1 MALHSTGKFAFHSH
15 LNIMDGGR
23 LIAQVIAKQ
32 GVQFVFTLCGGHI
45 SPILSGC
52 KAEGIRVIDVRHEV
66 NAVFAA
72 DAVARLTGI
81 PGVAAVT
88 AGPGLTNTITAVKNA
103 AMAQSPLVLLGGSA
117 PTVLKGRGALQDID
131 QMALMRP
138 LCKWTG
144 SIKKI
149 KQIVPLLE
157 EAFKRAAEGVPGP
170 VFLECPIDTLYEE
183 AMVRDWYGAAGG
195 KNPKTLSQKI
205 LKRYLTFHLDRIF
218 NGKDRHAVPRK
229 MDQVSIPRHSQ
240 SDLRRVGDAL
250 MKAERPV
257 FLIGSQALLQTGQA
271 DALASALGKMGIPC
285 YLSGMARG
293 LLGPKH
299 DLLVRHKRREA
310 LREADLVLLA
320 GVPCDF
326 RLDYGNHL
334 SRARYL
340 AVNRSREDLKKNKRP
355 SIGVLADP
363 GPFLVELGNRSFNG
377 ESRWA
382 AWRSKLAHRDAER
395 EKDIDSQAAPAEQGI
410 NPLQLFR
417 ELNPRLDEKAILVAD
432 GGDFVGTGAYTLH
445 ARGPLSWLDPGAF
458 GTLGVG
464 GGFALGAKLCRPDAE
479 VWIIWGDGSSAYSL
493 AEFDTFARHG
503 VPVIGLIGNDA
514 CWAQIARDQVE
525 ILKDDVAVMLAHSD
539 YDQVAAGYG
548 GAGQRVA
555 NISEFLNAVE
565 HAKSQT
571 RQGKP
576 FLINAILAKS
586 DFRKGSISM

>member
-1 MALHSTGKFAFHSH
+1 
-15 LNIMDGGR
+15 MDGGR
-23 LIAQVIAKQ
+23 LIAQVIARQ
-32 GVQFVFTLCGGHI
+32 GVKFVFTLCGGHI

-88 AGPGLTNTITAVKNA
+88 AGPGMTNTITAVKNA

-144 SIKKI
+144 SIRKI
-149 KQIVPLLE
+149 RHIVPMLE
-157 EAFKRAAEGVPGP
+157 EAFRRAAEGVPGP

-183 AMVRDWYGAAGG
+183 SLVREWYGAAGG
-195 KNPKTLSQKI
+195 KNPKTLGQKV
-205 LKRYLTFHLDRIF
+205 LKRYLTWHLDRIF
-218 NGKDRHAVPRK
+218 NGKTWHAEPRL
-229 MDQVSIPRHSQ
+229 VSDVAIPRNSAAEVE
-240 SDLRRVGDAL
+240 SVRDAL
-250 MKAERPV
+250 IKAKRPV
-257 FLIGSQALLQTGQA
+257 FLIGSQALLNSGKTGE
-271 DALASALGKMGIPC
+271 LANALGSIGVPC

-293 LLGPKH
+293 LLGAKNE
-299 DLLVRHKRREA
+299 LLMRHKRREA
-310 LREADLVLLA
+310 LKEADLVLLA

-334 SRARYL
+334 GRARHI
-340 AVNRSREDLKKNKRP
+340 AVNRSREDLKKNRRP
-355 SIGVLADP
+355 SIAVLADP
-363 GPFLVELGNRSFNG
+363 GSFLVQLAAKMSGG
-377 ESRWA
+377 GSRWSGWREQLA
-382 AWRSKLAHRDAER
+382 ARDAVR
-395 EKDIDSQAAPAEQGI
+395 EQEIDQQAGEAQQGI

-417 ELNPRLDEKAILVAD
+417 ELNTRLDDKAVLVAD

-445 ARGPLSWLDPGAF
+445 ARSPLGWLDPGAF

-493 AEFDTFARHG
+493 AEFDTFARHQ

-514 CWAQIARDQVE
+514 CWAQIARDQIE
-525 ILKDDVAVMLAHSD
+525 MLKDDVAVMLAHSD
-539 YDQVAAGYG
+539 YHLVATGYG
-548 GAGQRVA
+548 GAGARVE
-555 NISEFLNAVE
+555 NMPEFLAAIEQARDSV
-565 HAKSQT
+565 
-571 RQGKP
+571 RRGKP

>member
-1 MALHSTGKFAFHSH
+1 
-15 LNIMDGGR
+15 MDGGR
-23 LIAQVIAKQ
+23 LIARVIARQ
-32 GVQFVFTLCGGHI
+32 GVEVVFTLCGGHI

-52 KAEGIRVIDVRHEV
+52 KAEGIRVVDVRHEV

-72 DAVARLTGI
+72 DAVARMAGL

-88 AGPGLTNTITAVKNA
+88 AGPGMTNTITAVKNA

-144 SIKKI
+144 SIKRI
-149 KQIVPLLE
+149 KDIVPLVE
-157 EAFKRAAEGVPGP
+157 EAFLRAMEGVPGP
-170 VFLECPIDTLYEE
+170 VFLECPIDTLYDE
-183 AMVRDWYGAAGG
+183 ALVREWYGAAGG
-195 KNPKTLSQKI
+195 KNPKTLAQKA
-205 LKRYLTFHLDRIF
+205 LKTYLNWHLNRIF
-218 NGKDRHAVPRK
+218 NGKDSSREPRRV
-229 MDQVSIPRHSQ
+229 DQVTLPRHSQ
-240 SDLRRVGDAL
+240 SDVQRVWQALR
-250 MKAERPV
+250 KAERPV
-257 FLIGSQALLQTGQA
+257 FVLGSQALLQTAQVAQLAQA
-271 DALASALGKMGIPC
+271 LDKLGIPC

-293 LLGPKH
+293 LLGAQHPQ
-299 DLLVRHKRREA
+299 LMRHKRREA

-340 AVNRSREDLKKNKRP
+340 SVNRSREDLNKNKRP

-363 GPFLVELGNRSFNG
+363 GPFLIALAEAAQNPPAG
-377 ESRWA
+377 WA
-382 AWRSKLAHRDAER
+382 SWRQQLAARDLER
-395 EKDIDSQAAPAEQGI
+395 EREIDAQASDSGGTGI

-417 ELNPRLDEKAILVAD
+417 ALNERLDDRAVLVAD

-445 ARGPLSWLDPGAF
+445 ARSPLSWLDPGAF

-503 VPVIGLIGNDA
+503 IPVIGLIGNDA

-525 ILKDDVAVMLAHSD
+525 ILKDDVAVMLAHTD
-539 YDQVAAGYG
+539 YDRVAAGYG
-548 GAGQRVA
+548 GDGVRVDTLPA
-555 NISEFLNAVE
+555 FLQAIDQARASVRN
-565 HAKSQT
+565 
-571 RQGKP
+571 GKP

>member
-1 MALHSTGKFAFHSH
+1 
-15 LNIMDGGR
+15 MDGGR

-32 GVQFVFTLCGGHI
+32 GVEVVFTLCGGHI

-52 KAEGIRVIDVRHEV
+52 KAEGIRVVDVRHEV

-72 DAVARLTGI
+72 DAIARMSGL

-88 AGPGLTNTITAVKNA
+88 AGPGMTNTITAVKNA

-144 SIKKI
+144 SIRRVKD
-149 KQIVPLLE
+149 IVPMVE
-157 EAFKRAAEGVPGP
+157 QAFLRAMEGVPGP
-170 VFLECPIDTLYEE
+170 VFLECPIDTLYDE
-183 AMVRDWYGAAGG
+183 ALVREWYGAAGG
-195 KNPKTLSQKI
+195 KNPKTLAQKA
-205 LKRYLTFHLDRIF
+205 LKQYLHFHLNRIF
-218 NGKDRHAVPRK
+218 SGKDRHPEPRRIENA
-229 MDQVSIPRHSQ
+229 DIPRHSQ
-240 SDLRRVGDAL
+240 TEVQRVLHAL
-250 MKAERPV
+250 LKAERPV
-257 FLIGSQALLQTGQA
+257 FVLGSQALLQTERVSE
-271 DALASALGKMGIPC
+271 LAQALGKLGIPC

-293 LLGPKH
+293 LLGAQHP
-299 DLLVRHKRREA
+299 LLFRHKRREA

-340 AVNRSREDLKKNKRP
+340 SVNRSREDLNKNKRP

-363 GPFLVELGNRSFNG
+363 GPFLIAL
-377 ESRWA
+377 A
-382 AWRSKLAHRDAER
+382 AAANDPAPAWSGWRSKLAERDQQRER
-395 EKDIDSQAAPAEQGI
+395 EIDAQATDSGGIGI

-417 ELNPRLDEKAILVAD
+417 ELNARLDDRAVLVAD

-445 ARGPLSWLDPGAF
+445 ARTPLSWLDPGAF

-464 GGFALGAKLCRPDAE
+464 GGFALGAKLSRPESE

-503 VPVIGLIGNDA
+503 IPVIGLIGNDA
-514 CWAQIARDQVE
+514 CWAQIARDQIE
-525 ILKDDVAVMLAHSD
+525 ILKDDVAVMLAHTD
-539 YDQVAAGYG
+539 YDRVATGYG
-548 GAGQRVA
+548 GDGVRVDNMPA
-555 NISEFLNAVE
+555 FLQAIEQARTSVRN
-565 HAKSQT
+565 
-571 RQGKP
+571 GKP

>member
-1 MALHSTGKFAFHSH
+1 
-15 LNIMDGGR
+15 MDGGR
-23 LIAQVIAKQ
+23 LIAKVIAKQ
-32 GVQFVFTLCGGHI
+32 GVDVVFTLCGGHI

-52 KAEGIRVIDVRHEV
+52 KAEGIRVVDVRHEV

-72 DAVARLTGI
+72 DAVARMSGL

-88 AGPGLTNTITAVKNA
+88 AGPGMTNTITAVKNA

-144 SIKKI
+144 SIRRI
-149 KQIVPLLE
+149 KDIVPKVE
-157 EAFKRAAEGVPGP
+157 EAFLRATEGVPGP
-170 VFLECPIDTLYEE
+170 VFLECPIDTLYDE
-183 AMVRDWYGAAGG
+183 ALVREWYGAAGG
-195 KNPKTLSQKI
+195 KNPKTLAQKA
-205 LKRYLTFHLDRIF
+205 LKQYLHFHLNRIF
-218 NGKDRHAVPRK
+218 NGKDRHPEPRRITNA
-229 MDQVSIPRHSQ
+229 DLPRHSQ
-240 SDLRRVGDAL
+240 SEVQRVLSAL
-250 MKAERPV
+250 LKAERPV
-257 FLIGSQALLQTGQA
+257 FVLGSQALLQTEQVA
-271 DALASALGKMGIPC
+271 ALAQALGKLGIPC

-293 LLGPKH
+293 LLGAQHP
-299 DLLVRHKRREA
+299 LLMRHKRREA

-340 AVNRSREDLKKNKRP
+340 SVNRSREDLNKNKRP

-363 GPFLVELGNRSFNG
+363 GPFLIALAAAAKGPAPA
-377 ESRWA
+377 WA
-382 AWRSKLAHRDAER
+382 GWRAKLAERDQQR
-395 EKDIDSQAAPAEQGI
+395 EQEIDAQATDSGGMGI

-417 ELNPRLDEKAILVAD
+417 ELNKQLDDRAVLVAD

-445 ARGPLSWLDPGAF
+445 ARTPLSWLDPGAF

-464 GGFALGAKLCRPDAE
+464 GGFALGAKLVRPDSE

-493 AEFDTFARHG
+493 AEFDTYARHG
-503 VPVIGLIGNDA
+503 IPVIGLIGNDA

-525 ILKDDVAVMLAHSD
+525 ILKDDVAVMLAHTD
-539 YDQVAAGYG
+539 YDQVAKGYG
-548 GAGQRVA
+548 GDGVRVDNLPA
-555 NISEFLNAVE
+555 FLQAIEQARASVRN
-565 HAKSQT
+565 
-571 RQGKP
+571 GKP